1 MFSVRVIKCFASSV
15 HVEWRQRGTLK
26 LKRVLPTKVTSL
38 YDLRVKVFRYTHC
51 QHDSHFLPP
60 RWGLLLLLRSHKQ
73 KTPRWTNPKT
83 ATMWGSNHNW
93 KKTKN
98 KSNILSSAFWS
109 VYQPKQVLHLNTKN
123 AFIFFPFVHFF
134 SNKTGQIWI
143 IWNASCA
150 VWLYCYNPSC
160 SCFVLFLKRH
170 RVSEWWRKQQR
181 NERDLTSPPSSPS
194 TPASE
199 MVLLQERCC
208 KGIFQGGK
216 KHVDTEKIIPGRSK
230 AYFICAWHST
240 HTLFL
245 ASKSDE
251 GLSGTWNFVI
261 QQVGPPAPTPKFKH
275 SPDPPKSKHWLLDCW
290 TNKNAKIYIKMHMLL
305 YLQQLINK
313 NNVSVIINWQ

>member
-1 MFSVRVIKCFASSV
+1 MFRIGLSLNKIYISYIVTMFSVRVIKCFASSV

-83 ATMWGSNHNW
+83 ATTWGSNHNW

-109 VYQPKQVLHLNTKN
+109 VYQPKVLHLNTKN

-134 SNKTGQIWI
+134 SNKTGQIWKMI
-143 IWNASCA
+143 IWNSSCA

-160 SCFVLFLKRH
+160 SCFILFLKRQQ
-170 RVSEWWRKQQR
+170 VSEWWWKQQR

-199 MVLLQERCC
+199 MILLQERCC

-216 KHVDTEKIIPGRSK
+216 KTCGHRENNSRKVQS
-230 AYFICAWHST
+230 
-240 HTLFL
+240 
-245 ASKSDE
+245 
-251 GLSGTWNFVI
+251 
-261 QQVGPPAPTPKFKH
+261 
-275 SPDPPKSKHWLLDCW
+275 
-290 TNKNAKIYIKMHMLL
+290 LL
-305 YLQQLINK
+305 YLWLALHPHILFGIQKRWRPLRDLKLCNSASRTPCPHPQ
-313 NNVSVIINWQ
+313 V